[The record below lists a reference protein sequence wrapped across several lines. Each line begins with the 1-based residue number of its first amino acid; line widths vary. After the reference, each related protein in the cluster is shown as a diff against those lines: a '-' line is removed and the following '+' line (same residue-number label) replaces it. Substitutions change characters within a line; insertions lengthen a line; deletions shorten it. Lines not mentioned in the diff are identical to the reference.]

1 MGPLTGARLA
11 VQQSPCPGKG
21 QGRTHPAQP
30 LLKGCVLPNFVINLS
45 VDHSVFLA
53 KLRLYGVKGQLF
65 YWFKDYL
72 TERTQRLVLEGA
84 ASLGSPVTS
93 GVPAGEHFRPLL
105 FTLFINDLADEGA
118 DSVKAALYADD
129 TKLYRNVLS
138 TEHCELIQDTLKYAR
153 LVATQ

>member
-1 MGPLTGARLA
+1 MMIMMMMMMMMMMINLLTLSMGPLTGARLA

-21 QGRTHPAQP
+21 QGRTNPAQP

-72 TERTQRLVLEGA
+72 TERMQRPVLEGA
-84 ASLGSPVTS
+84 ASLWSPVTS
-93 GVPAGEHFRPLL
+93 GVPHGSILGPVVHS
-105 FTLFINDLADEGA
+105 GY
-118 DSVKAALYADD
+118 K
-129 TKLYRNVLS
+129 
-138 TEHCELIQDTLKYAR
+138 
-153 LVATQ
+153 